1 MNCTCPFYRRK
12 WHFPAIE
19 LQDRKRLAL
28 HTGLLLAK
36 TGRSRFSDC
45 MATIIPK
52 LDEKIKP
59 VVQEIRSALGLK
71 VRIQSTY
78 SRAIVKVVVS

>member
-1 MNCTCPFYRRK
+1 
-12 WHFPAIE
+12 
-19 LQDRKRLAL
+19 
-28 HTGLLLAK
+28 
-36 TGRSRFSDC
+36 